1 MMKEVDVYV
10 LERKDNFCKLI
21 QLYFDRHSRNSM
33 NNSDSS
39 FANEALFI
47 LKSIK

>member
-10 LERKDNFCKLI
+10 QERKDNFCR
-21 QLYFDRHSRNSM
+21 QVNSYFDRNY
-33 NNSDSS
+33 DGK
-39 FANEALFI
+39 FAQEALFI